1 MRKADKL
8 NKKGDLPLTVLV
20 LGVFVVCTL
29 AIISFFYSSYLLHKS
44 FVGISIMEKANIQ
57 IESHNLNHIYLYKK
71 VTQLSPEWGFD
82 WLKEKIIFSVEYNP
96 V

>member
-1 MRKADKL
+1 
-8 NKKGDLPLTVLV
+8 
-20 LGVFVVCTL
+20 
-29 AIISFFYSSYLLHKS
+29 
-44 FVGISIMEKANIQ
+44 MEKANIQ